1 MPLICVR
8 ATPATGWFSV
18 FRENEV
24 KRKKKQKKK
33 QKKKKKH
40 TWFTSQYCPLLVKTF
55 PNNSCEHALPNVIL
69 RDVNNNISVG
79 HVGVCDVTCGVTYA
93 YGCIHSERE
102 NIQRAEI
109 MMTKKVVM
117 LIKQLNTWA
126 QLFKTNDIV
135 S

>member
-1 MPLICVR
+1 MCEQLQQPD
-8 ATPATGWFSV
+8 G
-18 FRENEV
+18 FRYFVKMNV
-24 KRKKKQKKK
+24 KRKQQNKKTK
-33 QKKKKKH
+33 QNIKH

-69 RDVNNNISVG
+69 RNVNNNISVG
-79 HVGVCDVTCGVTYA
+79 HICVCDVTCGVIYA

-109 MMTKKVVM
+109 MITKKMVT